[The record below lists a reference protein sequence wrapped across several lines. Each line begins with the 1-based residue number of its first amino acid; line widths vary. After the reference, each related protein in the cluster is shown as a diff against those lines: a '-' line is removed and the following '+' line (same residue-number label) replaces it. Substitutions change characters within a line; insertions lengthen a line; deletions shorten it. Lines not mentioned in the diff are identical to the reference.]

1 MASGCIFYDLP
12 QKIKIGDS
20 MSSVTYSNWA
30 AQWLTRKEQLVK
42 ESTFSAYSNIVVNH
56 LVPHFGRVGL
66 QDITE
71 ERIQSFAFHLL
82 RDGRLDGAGGM
93 CERSTRDIIVVLKN
107 SLRDAMKLKLLPSAE
122 FEIQY
127 PNKQDRFKIK
137 VIAKSEQQK
146 LVQAVY
152 LALSP
157 RSVGIMLALYTGL
170 RIGEVCGLKW
180 SDIDFENKMLHVN
193 RTVQRV
199 YRKTLDGKGKSQI
212 IVGPPK
218 TRSSRREIPI
228 SAILLPVLKRI
239 APETSDVFFLSGTE
253 KCVEVR
259 TYRTFFD
266 DFLKKNQLENINF
279 HALRHTFATR
289 CIEAGGDCKTV
300 SELLGHSSVN
310 MTLNLYVHPQIEQK
324 RRCVELLS
332 EIF

>member
-1 MASGCIFYDLP
+1 MASGCIFYDSP

-218 TRSSRREIPI
+218 TRSSRREVPI

-266 DFLKKNQLENINF
+266 DFLKKNQLESINF

>member
-1 MASGCIFYDLP
+1 
-12 QKIKIGDS
+12 

-228 SAILLPVLKRI
+228 SAILLPVVKRI
-239 APETSDVFFLSGTE
+239 APD
-253 KCVEVR
+253 
-259 TYRTFFD
+259 Y
-266 DFLKKNQLENINF
+266 
-279 HALRHTFATR
+279 H
-289 CIEAGGDCKTV
+289 
-300 SELLGHSSVN
+300 
-310 MTLNLYVHPQIEQK
+310 Y
-324 RRCVELLS
+324 
-332 EIF
+332 

>member
-1 MASGCIFYDLP
+1 
-12 QKIKIGDS
+12 

-82 RDGRLDGAGGM
+82 RDGRLDGTGGM

-107 SLRDAMKLKLLPSAE
+107 SLRDAMKLKLLPSVE

-228 SAILLPVLKRI
+228 SAILLPVVKRI
-239 APETSDVFFLSGTE
+239 APD
-253 KCVEVR
+253 
-259 TYRTFFD
+259 Y
-266 DFLKKNQLENINF
+266 
-279 HALRHTFATR
+279 H
-289 CIEAGGDCKTV
+289 
-300 SELLGHSSVN
+300 
-310 MTLNLYVHPQIEQK
+310 Y
-324 RRCVELLS
+324 
-332 EIF
+332 

>member
-1 MASGCIFYDLP
+1 
-12 QKIKIGDS
+12 

-107 SLRDAMKLKLLPSAE
+107 SLRDAMKLKLLPSTE

-127 PNKQDRFKIK
+127 PNKQDRFRIK

-218 TRSSRREIPI
+218 TRSSRREVPI

-239 APETSDVFFLSGTE
+239 APETSNVFFLSGTE

-266 DFLKKNQLENINF
+266 DFLKKNQVENINF

-324 RRCVELLS
+324 RRCVELLPKYS
-332 EIF
+332 ELAWEVAAAFEFQSIFPML

>member
-1 MASGCIFYDLP
+1 MASGCIFYDSP
-12 QKIKIGDS
+12 QKIKIGDG

-107 SLRDAMKLKLLPSAE
+107 SLRDAMKLKLLPSIE

-137 VIAKSEQQK
+137 VIAKGEQQK

-239 APETSDVFFLSGTE
+239 APETSDAFFLSGTE

-266 DFLKKNQLENINF
+266 DFLKKNQLESINF

>member
-1 MASGCIFYDLP
+1 
-12 QKIKIGDS
+12 

>member
-1 MASGCIFYDLP
+1 MASGCIFYDSP

-107 SLRDAMKLKLLPSAE
+107 SLRDAMKLKLLPSVE

-180 SDIDFENKMLHVN
+180 SDIDFENKMLNVN

>member
-1 MASGCIFYDLP
+1 
-12 QKIKIGDS
+12 
-20 MSSVTYSNWA
+20 MSSATYSNWA

-180 SDIDFENKMLHVN
+180 SDIDFGNKMLHVN

>member
-1 MASGCIFYDLP
+1 
-12 QKIKIGDS
+12 

-218 TRSSRREIPI
+218 TRSSRREVPI

-266 DFLKKNQLENINF
+266 DFLKKNQLESINF

>member
-1 MASGCIFYDLP
+1 MASGCIFYDSP
-12 QKIKIGDS
+12 QKIKIGDG

-71 ERIQSFAFHLL
+71 ELIQSFAFHLL

-127 PNKQDRFKIK
+127 PNKQDRLKIK

>member
-1 MASGCIFYDLP
+1 
-12 QKIKIGDS
+12 

-239 APETSDVFFLSGTE
+239 APETSDAFFLSGTE

-266 DFLKKNQLENINF
+266 DFLKKNQLESINF

>member
-1 MASGCIFYDLP
+1 
-12 QKIKIGDS
+12 

-324 RRCVELLS
+324 RRCIELLS

>member
-1 MASGCIFYDLP
+1 MG
-12 QKIKIGDS
+12 
-20 MSSVTYSNWA
+20 SVITYSNWA
-30 AQWLTRKEQLVK
+30 EQWLIRKEQLVK

-56 LVPHFGRVGL
+56 LIPRFGNIKL
-66 QDITE
+66 KDITE
-71 ERIQSFAFHLL
+71 ELIQSFAFHLL
-82 RDGRLDGAGGM
+82 QNGRLDETGGM
-93 CERSTRDIIVVLKN
+93 CERSAKDIIVVLKN
-107 SLRDAMKLKLLPSAE
+107 SLRDAMKLKLLPSTE

-137 VIAKSEQQK
+137 VISKPEQQK
-146 LVQAVY
+146 LVQAIY

-157 RSVGIMLALYTGL
+157 KSVGIMLALYTGL

-180 SDIDFENKMLHVN
+180 SDIDFESKMLRVN

-199 YRKTLDGKGKSQI
+199 YRKKLDGTGKSQI
-212 IVGPPK
+212 ITGPPK
-218 TRSSRREIPI
+218 TRSSMREIPI
-228 SAILLPVLKRI
+228 SAILFPVLRKI
-239 APETSDVFFLSGTE
+239 CPDNPKAFFLSGTE

-259 TYRTFFD
+259 TYRTFFEK
-266 DFLKKNQLENINF
+266 FLKKNQIENINF

>member
-1 MASGCIFYDLP
+1 
-12 QKIKIGDS
+12 
-20 MSSVTYSNWA
+20 MSSVITYSNWA
-30 AQWLTRKEQLVK
+30 EKWLIRKEQLVK

-56 LVPHFGRVGL
+56 LIPRFGTISLR
-66 QDITE
+66 DITE
-71 ERIQSFAFHLL
+71 ELIQTFAFHLL
-82 RDGRLDGAGGM
+82 RDGRLDGTGGM
-93 CERSTRDIIVVLKN
+93 CERSAKDIIVVLKN
-107 SLRDAMKLKLLPSAE
+107 SLRDAMKQKLLPPGE

-137 VIAKSEQQK
+137 VVSKPEQQK
-146 LVQAVY
+146 LVQAIY
-152 LALSP
+152 LSLSP
-157 RSVGIMLALYTGL
+157 KSVGIMLALYTGL

-180 SDIDFENKMLHVN
+180 SDIDFESKMLHVN

-199 YRKTLDGKGKSQI
+199 YRKRLDGKGKSQI
-212 IVGPPK
+212 IIGPPK
-218 TRSSRREIPI
+218 TRSSMREIPI
-228 SAILLPVLKRI
+228 SAILFPVLRKI
-239 APETSDVFFLSGTE
+239 APDNPNDFFLSGTE
-253 KCVEVR
+253 KCIEVR

-266 DFLKKNQLENINF
+266 TFLKKNQIESINF

-300 SELLGHSSVN
+300 SELLGHASVN

>member
-1 MASGCIFYDLP
+1 MASGCIFYDSP

-82 RDGRLDGAGGM
+82 RDGRLDGAGGI

>member
-1 MASGCIFYDLP
+1 
-12 QKIKIGDS
+12 

-107 SLRDAMKLKLLPSAE
+107 SLRDAMKLKLLPSVE

-180 SDIDFENKMLHVN
+180 SDIDFENKMLNVN

>member
-1 MASGCIFYDLP
+1 MASGCIFYDSP
-12 QKIKIGDS
+12 QKIKIGDG